1 MKRKGVLMGVG
12 LALLMTTGCSGEPGE
27 ALPASEPP
35 GMSESVSV
43 EQTAPPQDSGL
54 PHSGAPA
61 VTDPLPESVLSEH
74 PCEVL
79 TPEQVRQALGPG
91 ELESKPGDSPEL
103 GPGCH
108 WGNRD
113 TLGGFLIG
121 FNTVTR
127 QGLSATYANVK
138 PQDVIFREIGKVEGF
153 PAVSYTASE
162 NDRVCTVVVGLAD
175 EYSIASTI
183 GLSPEKEA
191 EGVGSC
197 VSAARIAEMVVGNL
211 KAKAGR

>member
-1 MKRKGVLMGVG
+1 MKRLVVWVSIG
-12 LALLMTTGCSGEPGE
+12 LAVLSVSGCSEEPGDK
-27 ALPASEPP
+27 ALPGPASSVP
-35 GMSESVSV
+35 GPA
-43 EQTAPPQDSGL
+43 EQTPSSMPGQSEL

-61 VTDPLPESVLSEH
+61 VSDPLPESVLSGD
-74 PCEVL
+74 PCEAL
-79 TPEQVRQALGPG
+79 TSQQVKVALGAEVSEG
-91 ELESKPGDSPEL
+91 ERRDLDEV
-103 GPGCH
+103 GPGCG
-108 WGNRD
+108 WSNPA
-113 TLGGFLIG
+113 TFGGLQIG
-121 FNTVTR
+121 FHTVTR

-191 EGVGSC
+191 EGVDSC